1 MPVRLVMS
9 FSRCARCALFAAV
22 LLASFLAGAAVS
34 AQFLPPPP
42 AKEMVAEG
50 GFTDRDRALVTQTHR
65 IVRSI
70 RAKLF
75 PLDEENQILRME
87 R

>member
-1 MPVRLVMS
+1 MTIE
-9 FSRCARCALFAAV
+9 RCARCVLFAAV

-42 AKEMVAEG
+42 AKEITANEG